1 MEDNPIYESYS
12 RLERII
18 MDSTLDAGKFV
29 NGNNS
34 AGTRVRKAMQ
44 EVKKI
49 AQEIRSEVQEQ
60 KNSLPV

>member
-1 MEDNPIYESYS
+1 MEDNPIYQSYS

-18 MDSTLDAGKFV
+18 TESMLDASKFI

-49 AQEIRSEVQEQ
+49 AQNIRTEVQEQ
-60 KNSLPV
+60 KNQSA